1 MIVIRLHIYTNFTQF
16 KNDVLPFLETYEQEN
31 NLILGVLRSSQLPLF
46 MATAI
51 KEEKLVLVM
60 LQTHKRQ
67 VIVAKPAHLEKGDIR
82 EIAGQLAIAYP
93 DVPGLIGEK
102 QVVEH
107 LAEQLANFQNK
118 SIQIKMNQGVYGLK
132 YVKKKAGSN
141 GIFRRVEIKEKACI
155 EDWVYH
161 FCEDVNL
168 AVTKEEAVHT
178 AAELIESQRLFA
190 WEVEGRL
197 VSMAAVTRP
206 TKRNITINYVYTPKA
221 ERKKGYA
228 FNCVSALSQRMLDN
242 GYEMTSL
249 YTDLANPT
257 SNKIYKE
264 IGYEL
269 IMESVLLFLESKH

>member
-46 MATAI
+46 MATAV
-51 KEEKLVLVM
+51 KEEELVFVM
-60 LQTHKRQ
+60 LQTHHRQ
-67 VIVAKPAHLEKGDIR
+67 VIVAKSVPLEKDDMR
-82 EIAGQLAIAYP
+82 ELAQQLAIAYP

-102 QVVEH
+102 QVVER
-107 LAEQLANFQNK
+107 LAEQLAGFQNK

-141 GIFRRVEIKEKACI
+141 GVFRRVELQEKVLI

-161 FCEDVNL
+161 FCEEVNL
-168 AVTKEEAVHT
+168 AITKEEVVHT
-178 AAELIESQRLFA
+178 AAELIESQRLFG
-190 WEVEGRL
+190 WEVEGQI

-206 TKRNITINYVYTPKA
+206 TKRNITINFVYTPEK

-228 FNCVSALSQRMLDN
+228 FNCVSALSQYMLDS
-242 GYEMTSL
+242 GYETTSL

-257 SNKIYKE
+257 SNKIYQE
-264 IGYEL
+264 IGYEQ
-269 IMESVLLFLESKH
+269 IMESVLLFLESK

>member
-1 MIVIRLHIYTNFTQF
+1 MIRLHIYTNFTQF

-31 NLILGVLRSSQLPLF
+31 NLILGVLQSPQLPLF
-46 MATAI
+46 MATAV
-51 KEEKLVLVM
+51 KGKDLVFVM
-60 LQTHKRQ
+60 LQTHQRQ
-67 VIVAKPAHLEKGDIR
+67 VIVAKSAPLAKNDIR
-82 EIAGQLAIAYP
+82 ELAQQLSIAYP

-107 LAEQLANFQNK
+107 LAEQLASLQNK
-118 SIQIKMNQGVYGLK
+118 LIQVKMNQGVYGLR
-132 YVKKKAGSN
+132 YVKKKAESN
-141 GIFRRVEIKEKACI
+141 GIFRRVELKEKDVI

-168 AVTKEEAVHT
+168 AITKEEAVHT
-178 AAELIESQRLFA
+178 AAELIESQRLFG

-206 TKRNITINYVYTPKA
+206 TKCNITINFVYTPEA

-269 IMESVLLFLESKH
+269 ITESVLLFLESKH

>member
-1 MIVIRLHIYTNFTQF
+1 MIKLHIYTNFTQF
-16 KNDVLPFLETYEQEN
+16 KNEVLPFLETYEQEN

-51 KEEKLVLVM
+51 KEEKVVLVM
-60 LQTHKRQ
+60 LQTNKRQ
-67 VIVAKPAHLEKGDIR
+67 VIVAKSTHLEKEEIRDIAR
-82 EIAGQLAIAYP
+82 QLAIAYP

-102 QVVEH
+102 QVVES
-107 LAEQLANFQNK
+107 LAEQLADIQNK

-141 GIFRRVEIKEKACI
+141 GIFRRVEIKEKTLI
-155 EDWVYH
+155 EDWVYR
-161 FCEDVNL
+161 FCEEVNL

-178 AAELIESQRLFA
+178 AAELIESQRLFG
-190 WEVEGRL
+190 WEVGGRL

-206 TKRNITINYVYTPKA
+206 TKRNITINFVYTPKA

-228 FNCVSALSQRMLDN
+228 FNCVSALSQLMLNN

>member
-1 MIVIRLHIYTNFTQF
+1 MIRLHIYTNFTQF

-51 KEEKLVLVM
+51 KGEELVFVM
-60 LQTHKRQ
+60 LQTHHRQ
-67 VIVAKPAHLEKGDIR
+67 VIVAKSAPLAKNDIR
-82 EIAGQLAIAYP
+82 ELAQQLSIAYP

-107 LAEQLANFQNK
+107 LAEQLAGFQNK
-118 SIQIKMNQGVYGLK
+118 LIQVKMNQGVYGLR
-132 YVKKKAGSN
+132 YVKKKAESN
-141 GIFRRVEIKEKACI
+141 GVFHRVELKEKDLI
-155 EDWVYH
+155 ENWVYR

-168 AVTKEEAVHT
+168 AITKEEAVHT
-178 AAELIESQRLFA
+178 AAELIESQRLFG

-206 TKRNITINYVYTPKA
+206 TKRNITINFVYTPEA

-228 FNCVSALSQRMLDN
+228 FNCVSALSQRMLEN

-269 IMESVLLFLESKH
+269 VMESVLLFLESKH

>member
-31 NLILGVLRSSQLPLF
+31 NLILGVLQSPQLPLF
-46 MATAI
+46 MATAV
-51 KEEKLVLVM
+51 KGKDLVFVM
-60 LQTHKRQ
+60 LQTHQRQ
-67 VIVAKPAHLEKGDIR
+67 VIVAKSAPLAKNDIR
-82 EIAGQLAIAYP
+82 ELAQQLSIAYP

-107 LAEQLANFQNK
+107 LAEQLASLQNK
-118 SIQIKMNQGVYGLK
+118 LIQVKMNQGVYGLR
-132 YVKKKAGSN
+132 YVKKKAESN
-141 GIFRRVEIKEKACI
+141 GIFRRVELKEKDVI

-168 AVTKEEAVHT
+168 AITKEEAVHT
-178 AAELIESQRLFA
+178 AAELIESQRLFG

-206 TKRNITINYVYTPKA
+206 TKCNITINFVYTPEA

-269 IMESVLLFLESKH
+269 ITESVLLFLESKH

>member
-1 MIVIRLHIYTNFTQF
+1 MIRLHIYTNFTQF

-51 KEEKLVLVM
+51 KGEELVFVM
-60 LQTHKRQ
+60 LQTHQRQ
-67 VIVAKPAHLEKGDIR
+67 VIVAKSAPLEKDDMR
-82 EIAGQLAIAYP
+82 EIAQQLAVAYP

-102 QVVEH
+102 QVVER
-107 LAEQLANFQNK
+107 LAEQLAGFQNK

-132 YVKKKAGSN
+132 YVKKQAESN
-141 GIFRRVEIKEKACI
+141 GIFRRVELKEKDLI
-155 EDWVYH
+155 EDWVYC

-168 AVTKEEAVHT
+168 AITKEEAVHT
-178 AAELIESQRLFA
+178 AAELIESKRLFG

-206 TKRNITINYVYTPKA
+206 TKRNITINFVYTPVA

-228 FNCVSALSQRMLDN
+228 FNCVSELSQSMLDN

-264 IGYEL
+264 IGYKL